1 MRQQP
6 KTLRFASLLTL
17 LATLQVATSAH
28 ASAIVRQCRRACHDE
43 IAACVAAAGHLR
55 ACRKSVLGRCKRE
68 GVAVCPCPAAS
79 ATTTTIPT
87 TASSSTTMSTLPST
101 NTRIT
106 GFHYAPNNNFDSSG
120 NYLPGAVGFNLA
132 DVSSVGDL
140 ASLPSGVKALVWLG
154 LCDGVDAAFVDAVRP
169 FAGDPRV
176 FGFYLMDEPD
186 PTGQW
191 APLCTAANLMAEADW
206 IHANVPGAQTFIVM
220 MNFDTST
227 APTYADTYR
236 PENSHIDLY
245 GIDPYPC
252 RTETNGCDYSMITKA
267 VAAAESS
274 GIPVDTIVP
283 VYQAFGAGNWD
294 DDGGGQYTL
303 PTANQEQHILST
315 WAPLVPNPVFDYA
328 YSWGTQNSDQALERS
343 RDLQAVFFAHN
354 VALPVPSTRPRR
366 CRRPRHAA
374 VGHHHSFP

>member
-6 KTLRFASLLTL
+6 KTLRFASLVTL
-17 LATLQVATSAH
+17 LATLQVVTSAH
-28 ASAIVRQCRRACHDE
+28 ASSIARQCRWACHDE
-43 IAACVAAAGHLR
+43 IAACVAAGGHLR
-55 ACRKSVLGRCKRE
+55 TCRKSILGCCKRE
-68 GVAVCPCPAAS
+68 GVAVCQGPPA
-79 ATTTTIPT
+79 
-87 TASSSTTMSTLPST
+87 STTSTHGTHL
-101 NTRIT
+101 
-106 GFHYAPNNNFDSSG
+106 HYTPNNNFDSSG
-120 NYLPGAVGFNLA
+120 RYVPGAVAFNLA
-132 DVSSVGDL
+132 DVGSVSDL

-169 FAGDPRV
+169 FVSDPRV
-176 FGFYLMDEPD
+176 FGFYLLDEPD

-206 IHANVPGAQTFIVM
+206 IHANVPGAHTFIVL
-220 MNFDTST
+220 MNLDTST
-227 APTYADTYR
+227 APTYAGTYT

-267 VAAAESS
+267 VAAAETS
-274 GIPVDTIVP
+274 GIPVDRIVP

-354 VALPVPSTRPRR
+354 VALQ
-366 CRRPRHAA
+366 CRRRRP
-374 VGHHHSFP
+374 